1 MSRITDS
8 ENSGVTSENLLTET
22 AENYECTGVFAGENN
37 YHDGCRYIN
46 AASCPDCGA
55 GMVRQGFCF
64 SCPVCGF
71 GSCSI

>member
-1 MSRITDS
+1 MSRIDGS
-8 ENSGVTSENLLTET
+8 EDYGITSENLITEI
-22 AENYECTGVFAGENN
+22 AEDYEGTGVFTAEKN
-37 YHDGCRYIN
+37 YHDDCRYVN

>member
-1 MSRITDS
+1 MSQINNPKGSSVTF
-8 ENSGVTSENLLTET
+8 ENSLTKT
-22 AENYECTGVFAGENN
+22 ADDYECPGVFPGENN
-37 YHDGCRYIN
+37 YHDDYRYIN
-46 AASCPDCGA
+46 VASCPDCGA